1 MNLALLSRPRTQA
14 LLDGKLKLDGFLVRW
29 LPASDPLGF
38 GLPAHEKRR
47 DILSGQVD
55 GGEMSISAFIQ
66 AKAQGA
72 PLVAVPIFLKRGLVQ
87 RSLLCADDSPLV
99 SPEQLVNKRVGL
111 VSYNSSMA
119 VWMRGILEDEYKL
132 SPASVRWFAL
142 SSPTPRSQVLKI
154 PEEFSTAGIQAW
166 EELDG
171 YAHDLDRRESFL
183 LSLLERDE
191 LDAVISFQARL
202 ASSKVR
208 PLLPVEESHWS
219 HYRKKGVYP
228 INHLFVIRQD
238 ILDKYPALAADL
250 LSLFREARGLWIDY
264 LPQEERAAIESE
276 MQQLGWDPFACRFGD
291 VEKTSLELFVEYL
304 YREQMISR
312 QLAVDEFF
320 TL

>member
-1 MNLALLSRPRTQA
+1 MNFALLSRPRTQA
-14 LLDGKLKLDGFLVRW
+14 LLDGKLKLDGFPVRW

-99 SPEQLVNKRVGL
+99 SPEQLVDKRVGL
-111 VSYNSSMA
+111 VSYSSSMA
-119 VWMRGILEDEYKL
+119 VWMRGILEDEYEL
-132 SPASVRWFAL
+132 SPASVRWFTL

-154 PEEFSTAGIQAW
+154 PEGFSAAGIQAR

-183 LSLLERDE
+183 LSLLERE
-191 LDAVISFQARL
+191 ALDAVISFQARL
-202 ASSKVR
+202 TSSKVR
-208 PLLPVEESHWS
+208 PLLPGEESLWS

-238 ILDKYPALAADL
+238 LLDEYPALAGTL
-250 LSLFREARGLWIDY
+250 LSTFREARGLWTDY
-264 LPQEERAAIESE
+264 LPQDNRAAIEGE
-276 MQQLGWDPFACRFGD
+276 MQRLGWDPFGYRLGE
-291 VEKTSLELFVEYL
+291 VENRSLETFIDYL
-304 YREQMISR
+304 HREQVIAHKP
-312 QLAVDEFF
+312 AVDEIFI
-320 TL
+320 L